1 MTTKQLLREST
12 ERYTLESKAHNWILV
27 ASLVLIW
34 LATAWLGDG
43 SFQDNE
49 ASTGVILV
57 YLMIRTNSLRSE
69 IRQLK
74 DIIGGE
80 D

>member
-1 MTTKQLLREST
+1 MNIQELLREST
-12 ERYTLESKAHNWILV
+12 ERYTLESNAHNWILV
-27 ASLVLIW
+27 AALLLIW
-34 LATAWLGDG
+34 LVTAWLGDG
-43 SFQDNE
+43 SFRDYE

-69 IRQLK
+69 VRQLK
-74 DIIGGE
+74 DIIGGK

>member
-12 ERYTLESKAHNWILV
+12 ERYTLESKAHNLILV
-27 ASLVLIW
+27 AALLLIW

-43 SFQDNE
+43 SFRDYE
-49 ASTGVILV
+49 ASTGVVLV
-57 YLMIRTNSLRSE
+57 FLMARTNSLRSE

-74 DIIGGE
+74 DIIGGK